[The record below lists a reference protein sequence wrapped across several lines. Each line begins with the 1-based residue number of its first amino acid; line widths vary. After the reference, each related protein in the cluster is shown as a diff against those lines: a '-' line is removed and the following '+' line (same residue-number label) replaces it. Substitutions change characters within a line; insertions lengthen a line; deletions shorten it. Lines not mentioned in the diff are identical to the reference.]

1 MSLGDFS
8 EFKTL
13 MLAHK
18 KQKNNGGFVELNES
32 GLLTVFG
39 VQVAAGSKQVS

>member
-8 EFKTL
+8 EFKQL

-18 KQKNNGGFVELNES
+18 KEKS
-32 GLLTVFG
+32 GAEPMTVFG
-39 VQVAAGSKQVS
+39 THLTSSSSTSNSKGN